1 MRFFDQIR
9 FYEVSA
15 EELQQIRR
23 DFPNG
28 DYPIRI
34 EETRFNLKDYE
45 QFLADNNHDIETFTG
60 KRKQAFDEELQRW
73 IESGQI
79 NFSSE
84 APLEDTGEDDIA
96 ELPEGQHAVESH
108 AAGSLWDCLVKV
120 GDTIREQH
128 PVAIVESMK
137 MEIEL
142 LSPVSGRVVEI
153 RREPGQSVTPGMP
166 VVIVD
171 SNAE

>member
-1 MRFFDQIR
+1 FDQVR

-15 EELQQIRR
+15 GELQQIRR

-45 QFLADNNHDIETFTG
+45 QFLGDHDEEIRTFTD

-84 APLEDTGEDDIA
+84 APVEDTGDDDMA
-96 ELPEGQHAVESH
+96 QLPEGQHAVESH
-108 AAGSLWDCLVKV
+108 AAGSLWECLVGV
-120 GDTIREQH
+120 GDTIGAQQ

-171 SNAE
+171 EHAD

>member
-1 MRFFDQIR
+1 MSSD
-9 FYEVSA
+9 
-15 EELQQIRR
+15 ELKQIRR

-45 QFLADNNHDIETFTG
+45 GFLAENEREIRDFTAH
-60 KRKQAFDEELQRW
+60 RQQAFDEELQRW

-79 NFSSE
+79 NFSAE
-84 APLEDTGEDDIA
+84 TPIEDTGEDDITN
-96 ELPEGQHAVESH
+96 LPEGQHAVESH
-108 AAGSLWDCLVKV
+108 VAGNLWECLVKP
-120 GDTIREQH
+120 GDEISAQR
-128 PVAIVESMK
+128 PVAVVESMK

-153 RREPGQSVTPGMP
+153 RRDAGQAVSPGTP
-166 VVIVD
+166 VVIVEEI
-171 SNAE
+171 SN